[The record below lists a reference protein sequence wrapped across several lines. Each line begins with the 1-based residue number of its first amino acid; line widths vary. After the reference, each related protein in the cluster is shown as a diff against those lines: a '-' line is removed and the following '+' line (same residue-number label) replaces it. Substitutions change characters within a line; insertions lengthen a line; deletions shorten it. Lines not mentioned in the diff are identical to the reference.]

1 MTTWIDL
8 TPRDRS
14 QELPAAMEREVSP
27 GQYRYVFE
35 HEGEQVNDPS
45 HDVTGQLFVS
55 PRKYGFSIRG
65 FQGGKTA
72 WARDFANGTMLLS
85 SPDGQSHVL
94 SPRFPAR
101 IVFLGA
107 DGAILQD
114 SGGERRVARESS
126 EFVTVRLTVSAT
138 VDLNGESQELARVQI
153 MRMLDVALA
162 QRMLPAGSD
171 IRLVD
176 HTIEQATVQPDR
188 RTPSSDTDFS
198 QLLDL

>member
-1 MTTWIDL
+1 MWTGS
-8 TPRDRS
+8 RS
-14 QELPAAMEREVSP
+14 FP
-27 GQYRYVFE
+27 
-35 HEGEQVNDPS
+35 
-45 HDVTGQLFVS
+45 
-55 PRKYGFSIRG
+55 PRKYGFSIRIC
-65 FQGGKTA
+65 GGKTA

-94 SPRFPAR
+94 SRFPAR
-101 IVFLGA
+101 IVFLGV

-114 SGGERRVARESS
+114 SGGAPARESS

-176 HTIEQATVQPDR
+176 HTIEQGKR
-188 RTPSSDTDFS
+188 RWT
-198 QLLDL
+198 